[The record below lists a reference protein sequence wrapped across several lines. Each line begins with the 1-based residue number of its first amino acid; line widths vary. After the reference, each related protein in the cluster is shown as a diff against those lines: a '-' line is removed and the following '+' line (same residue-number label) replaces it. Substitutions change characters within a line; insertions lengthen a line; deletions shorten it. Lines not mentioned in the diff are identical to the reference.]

1 METQTDYSNIN
12 NYTDSLNN
20 FLAEN
25 SENFVNGERTFNQWT
40 GKFTDSCEYK
50 QRLNLATKPM
60 EYYVNS
66 LNNISGVTE
75 MGDNKEK
82 FSNENNTF
90 LSFTPIGNAAQQN
103 ISNIFDRPIPS
114 TLQKTSSVYNLP
126 YLTSPNLQA
135 TNNINTLDT
144 DTDLIL
150 KTGLTLRN
158 KNNRA
163 DLTSKPF
170 PTYGDIH
177 AEEIG
182 VTVQNAGITYNSN
195 NTSNFNYSSDNSINN
210 FLSVNPN
217 IPGLNVSNNN
227 YNGSQGVGILPLGG
241 LQGYGIST
249 RNAMINL
256 FNGPYQSCPE
266 YIKKSENKINNS
278 NMIIK

>member
-1 METQTDYSNIN
+1 MATQTDYSNIN

-25 SENFVNGERTFNQWT
+25 SGNFVNGDRTFNQWT

-66 LNNISGVTE
+66 LNNISGV
-75 MGDNKEK
+75 DNNNIKEQ
-82 FSNENNTF
+82 FSNDENNF

-114 TLQKTSSVYNLP
+114 TLQTTSSVYTLP

-144 DTDLIL
+144 DTDLML
-150 KTGLTLRN
+150 KTGLGLRN

-163 DLTSKPF
+163 ELTAKQF
-170 PTYGDIH
+170 PNYGDIH
-177 AEEIG
+177 AAEFEA
-182 VTVQNAGITYNSN
+182 TVQNTGKY
-195 NTSNFNYSSDNSINN
+195 YPDMPINK
-210 FLSVNPN
+210 N
-217 IPGLNVSNNN
+217 IPGLNVAIN
-227 YNGSQGVGILPLGG
+227 YDNGSQGIGILPLGG
-241 LQGYGIST
+241 PRQFGMST

-256 FNGPYQSCPE
+256 FNGPFQTCPD
-266 YIKKSENKINNS
+266 YIKNPQNKINND
-278 NMIIK
+278 ITIR